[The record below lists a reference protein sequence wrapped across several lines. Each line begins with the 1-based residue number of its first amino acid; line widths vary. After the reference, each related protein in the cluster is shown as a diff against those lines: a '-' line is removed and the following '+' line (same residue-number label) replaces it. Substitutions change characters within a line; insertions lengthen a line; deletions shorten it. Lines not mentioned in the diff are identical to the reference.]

1 MYAREIA
8 TNSDAVVLHCVFK
21 PLHLK
26 LQFPFALLGSRLGS
40 ILESRQTI
48 KGGCKHAATLDI
60 SLASFYP
67 FHIPVHKNGLALQ
80 EACFRTTS
88 PDSERGW
95 KFN

>member
-8 TNSDAVVLHCVFK
+8 TNSDDLVLHCVLK
-21 PLHLK
+21 TLHLK

-40 ILESRQTI
+40 ILESRLTI
-48 KGGCKHAATLDI
+48 KGGCEHAATLDI

-67 FHIPVHKNGLALQ
+67 FHIPVRKNSLALQ

-88 PDSERGW
+88 PDNERSW
-95 KFN
+95 KFH